1 MTTLIGLFVGLF
13 ALLITSAYTD
23 LAHGKIY
30 DRVTYPAIAIG
41 LTLNFLIGGI
51 AGPGNFNL
59 IAAVLGFLL
68 GLLGLGV
75 FYVSGAMGGGD
86 VKLAAAI
93 GAFIGYRYLLWA
105 LFYSSLVGGIM
116 ALALVIWKGRLL
128 DSLRGSFRFLITLRT
143 PLSGTSEEP
152 LTIPFGLALVLG
164 TYWCWFMRL
173 NDPEFFPFL
182 PAA

>member
-1 MTTLIGLFVGLF
+1 MLIGLFVGLF
-13 ALLITSAYTD
+13 ALLIASAYTD

-30 DRVTYPAIAIG
+30 DWVTYPAVGAG

-51 AGPGNFNL
+51 SGPGNFNL
-59 IAAVLGFLL
+59 IAGALGFLL
-68 GLLGLGV
+68 GLAGLGV

-105 LFYSSLVGGIM
+105 LFYSALVGGIM
-116 ALALVIWKGRLL
+116 AIGLVIWKGRFLE
-128 DSLRGSFRFLITLRT
+128 SLRGSLRFLFTLRT
-143 PLSGTSEEP
+143 PLSQSGEEP

-164 TYWCWFMRL
+164 TYWCWFMFL
-173 NDPEFFPFL
+173 NDPQFFPFL
-182 PAA
+182 TQA